1 MKTLFLSLTMSTA
14 LFFSISLPA
23 FAETPTEAS
32 VRELLDKTKA
42 GEAAVQMVNQM
53 MPSMKMM
60 APGAPQSFWDEIE
73 KEFNAESFIKLV
85 IPIYQKH
92 LTQEDINAINAFY
105 DTPAGK
111 HLIEKQGVI
120 MQESM
125 IAGQQWGEQVAG
137 EVIKRVGEQK

>member
-1 MKTLFLSLTMSTA
+1 MKPLFLSIA
-14 LFFSISLPA
+14 LFFCFSQPV
-23 FAETPTEAS
+23 FAEPPTEAS

-53 MPSMKMM
+53 MPQMKMM
-60 APGAPQSFWDEIE
+60 APGAPQKFWDEIE

-92 LTQEDINAINAFY
+92 LSQEDIDAINAFY

-111 HLIEKQGVI
+111 HLIENQSVI

-125 IAGQQWGEQVAG
+125 IAGQQWGEQVAN
-137 EVIKRVGEQK
+137 EVIKRLDEQK

>member
-1 MKTLFLSLTMSTA
+1 MKTLFLSIA
-14 LFFSISLPA
+14 LFLCISQPA
-23 FAETPTEAS
+23 FAEPPTEES

-42 GEAAVQMVNQM
+42 GEAAVQMVSQM
-53 MPSMKMM
+53 MPSMKVM
-60 APGAPQSFWDEIE
+60 APGAPQEFWDSIE

-92 LTQEDINAINAFY
+92 LTQADIDAINAFY

-111 HLIEKQGVI
+111 NLIEKQGII

-125 IAGQQWGEQVAG
+125 AAGQLWGEQVAN
-137 EVIKRVGEQK
+137 EVIKRLEAQK

>member
-14 LFFSISLPA
+14 LFFSLPA
-23 FAETPTEAS
+23 FAETPTEES

-60 APGAPQSFWDEIE
+60 APGAPKTFWDEIE